1 MRLIIKSL
9 FVVTLLP
16 ELAEAGEITTGELKV
31 ITDTLWVL
39 IAGILVFFMNTGF
52 AMLESGLSRA
62 KNTVNILSKNVI
74 VFAVASI
81 AFWAVGFSL
90 MFGDGNSFIGTSG
103 LFLSGADNSPLTGDN
118 YKGVY
123 SAISWTGVPLY
134 AKYFFQMV
142 FAATA
147 ATIVSGAV
155 AERIKYH
162 SFFVFSV
169 LLVAFIYPIT
179 GHWTWGGGFLGSL
192 GFLDFAGS
200 TVVHSVGGWAA
211 LTGAIIL
218 GARKGKYSKLGNPLP
233 LPGHNMG
240 FATVGMFILWLG
252 WFGFNPGSTMSADPN
267 AISLIM
273 VNTNLSAA
281 AGVSMATL
289 VAYLKLGKPDLSMG
303 LNGALAGLVAITAP
317 CDSVTPLGSII
328 IGSIAGLLVVYSILF
343 FDNKKVDD
351 PVGAVSV
358 HLVNGIWGTL
368 AVGLFNTGSGLFYGG
383 GFNQLL
389 IQLLG
394 ITVIGV
400 FVTATSIV
408 CWLLIRKTLGL
419 RVSEEEEALG
429 LDIGEHGMEAYPDF
443 SRRTVL

>member
-1 MRLIIKSL
+1 
-9 FVVTLLP
+9 
-16 ELAEAGEITTGELKV
+16 
-31 ITDTLWVL
+31 
-39 IAGILVFFMNTGF
+39 MNTGF

-74 VFAVASI
+74 VFAIASI
-81 AFWAVGFSL
+81 TFWAVGFSL

-103 LFLSGADNSPLTGDN
+103 LFLSGADNSPLTGDD

-123 SAISWTGVPLY
+123 GAISWTGVPLY

-169 LLVAFIYPIT
+169 ILVAIVYPIA
-179 GHWTWGGGFLGSL
+179 GHWTWGGGFLASL

-211 LTGAIIL
+211 LTGAVIL
-218 GARKGKYSKLGNPLP
+218 GARKGKYDILGNPLP

-267 AISLIM
+267 AISLIL

-281 AGVSMATL
+281 AGVTVATL
-289 VAYLKLGKPDLSMG
+289 VAYLKLGKPDLSMA
-303 LNGALAGLVAITAP
+303 LNGALAGLVAITAS
-317 CDSVTPLGSII
+317 CDSVTPLGSVI
-328 IGSIAGLLVVYSILF
+328 IGSIAGILVVYSILF
-343 FDNKKVDD
+343 FDSRKIDD

-358 HLVNGIWGTL
+358 HLVNGVWGTL
-368 AVGLFNTGSGLFYGG
+368 AVGLFNTGSGLLYGG
-383 GFNQLL
+383 GFDQLL
-389 IQLLG
+389 IQMLG
-394 ITVIGV
+394 IAVIGG
-400 FVTATSIV
+400 FVSAASIGS
-408 CWLLIRKTLGL
+408 WLLIRKTIGL
-419 RVSEEEEALG
+419 RVGEEEESIG